1 MIERAPGI
9 YEVALRSNEGKGVG
23 EIRIFLIPGHDGERS
38 LMVDAG
44 FGEEVCFDQMMEA
57 LKELNL
63 ECSSLDIFLTHKHH
77 DHCGLASAF
86 AEMGAR
92 LFMNPEE
99 DRHHYDCLYYHKSHD
114 AMEEQIK
121 VLRTVGVT
129 EEKTPEIWKKFME
142 INERVGKRH
151 ERWAWVIEDYPY
163 RPVYQGQL
171 FRYGDYSFRAI
182 GLKGHTYGQMG
193 LYDDEHRIV
202 FTADQ
207 ILNGIVPI
215 VATTHADE
223 HMLEA
228 YFASLE
234 HLKSH
239 YRGCLILPAHKG
251 PIENVSGVVE
261 HIASAYLD
269 KLDII
274 DGIIRNAGQ
283 MMTVQQTAF
292 LAYGIRK
299 NPTGDDEF
307 MKMKMVI
314 SKTFSCLEYL
324 YAKGF
329 VTRENRDGTLYW
341 GDAKR

>member
-9 YEVALRSNEGKGVG
+9 YEVTLRSNEGKGIG
-23 EIRIFLIPGHDGERS
+23 EIRIFLIPGHEGERS

-44 FGEEVCFDQMMEA
+44 FGEEVCLHQMMAA
-57 LKELNL
+57 LKELDL

-77 DHCGLASAF
+77 DHCGLASVL
-86 AEMGAR
+86 AEKGAR

-114 AMEEQIK
+114 AMEEQIR
-121 VLRTVGVT
+121 VLCTVGVT
-129 EEKTPEIWKKFME
+129 KEKTPQIWKKFME
-142 INERVGKRH
+142 LNERVEGNN
-151 ERWAWVIEDYPY
+151 ERWAWVIKDYPY
-163 RPVYQGQL
+163 LPVRQGQV
-171 FRYGDYSFRAI
+171 FQYGDYTFRAI

-215 VATTHADE
+215 VATTHVDE
-223 HMLEA
+223 HNLEG

-234 HLKSH
+234 QIKSR
-239 YRGCLILPAHKG
+239 YQDFLILPAHKG
-251 PIENVSGVVE
+251 PIEDLSGVVE

-274 DGIIRNAGQ
+274 EGIVKRSEQAMI
-283 MMTVQQTAF
+283 VQQTAF
-292 LAYGIRK
+292 LAYGIREDPK
-299 NPTGDDEF
+299 TDDEF
-307 MKMKMVI
+307 IKVKMVM
-314 SKTFSCLEYL
+314 SKTFSCLEFL
-324 YAKGF
+324 YFKGF

-341 GDAKR
+341 SAAER

>member
-9 YEVALRSNEGKGVG
+9 YEIALRSGEGKGIG
-23 EIRIFLIPGHDGERS
+23 EIRIFVIPGREGKRS

-44 FGEEVCFDQMMEA
+44 FGEKCCLDQMLAA

-77 DHCGLASAF
+77 DHCGLASSL

-114 AMEEQIK
+114 AMAEQIK
-121 VLRTVGVT
+121 VLRTIGVT

-142 INERVGKRH
+142 INERVEERH

-163 RPVYQGQL
+163 LPVRQGQV
-171 FRYGDYSFRAI
+171 FAYGDYTFRAM

-193 LYDDEHRIV
+193 LYDDEHRIA

-207 ILNGIVPI
+207 IINGIVPI
-215 VATTHADE
+215 VATTHENE
-223 HMLEA
+223 HMLEG

-234 HLKSH
+234 YLKAH
-239 YRGCLILPAHKG
+239 FQGWLILPAHKG
-251 PIENVSGVVE
+251 PIEALSGVVE
-261 HIASAYLD
+261 HIGSAYLD

-274 DGIIRNAGQ
+274 EGIVRAAGQ
-283 MMTVQQTAF
+283 AMTVQQTAF
-292 LAYGIRK
+292 LAYGIRSNPK
-299 NPTGDDEF
+299 NDDEF
-307 MKMKMVI
+307 IKAKMVI
-314 SKTFSCLEYL
+314 SKTFSCLEFL

-341 GDAKR
+341 SAAGK

>member
-9 YEVALRSNEGKGVG
+9 FEIALRSNEGKGIG
-23 EIRIFLIPGHDGERS
+23 EIRIFVIPGQEGERS

-44 FGEEVCFDQMMEA
+44 FGEEVCLEQMLDA
-57 LKELNL
+57 LRELKL
-63 ECSSLDIFLTHKHH
+63 DCSMLDIFLTHKHH

-86 AEMGAR
+86 AERGAR

-121 VLRTVGVT
+121 VLCTVGVT

-142 INERVGKRH
+142 INERVEERH
-151 ERWAWVIEDYPY
+151 EGWAWIIKDYPY
-163 RPVYQGQL
+163 HSVYQGQV
-171 FRYGDYSFRAI
+171 FHYGNYTFRAI

-215 VATTHADE
+215 VATTHIDE
-223 HMLEA
+223 HMLEG
-228 YFASLE
+228 YFESLE
-234 HLKSH
+234 YLKSH
-239 YRGCLILPAHKG
+239 YRECLILPAHKG
-251 PIENVSGVVE
+251 PIKDLSGVVE

-274 DGIIRNAGQ
+274 EGIIKQAGKA
-283 MMTVQQTAF
+283 MTVQQTAF
-292 LAYGIRK
+292 LAYGIREYPK
-299 NPTGDDEF
+299 SDDEF
-307 MKMKMVI
+307 IKVKMVM
-314 SKTFSCLEYL
+314 SKTFSCLEFL
-324 YAKGF
+324 YTKGF
-329 VTRENRDGTLYW
+329 VARENREGTLYW
-341 GDAKR
+341 SAVQR

>member
-9 YEVALRSNEGKGVG
+9 FEVPLRSGEGAGVG
-23 EIRIFLIPGHDGERS
+23 EIRIFVIPGHEGERS

-44 FGEEVCFDQMMEA
+44 FGEEVCLNQMTDA
-57 LKELNL
+57 LRKLRID
-63 ECSSLDIFLTHKHH
+63 CSQLDIFLTHKHH
-77 DHCGLASAF
+77 DHCGLASSF
-86 AEMGAR
+86 AERGAR

-114 AMEEQIK
+114 AIEEQIR

-129 EEKTPEIWKKFME
+129 EAKTPEIWQKFME
-142 INERVGKRH
+142 INERVGEH
-151 ERWAWVIEDYPY
+151 NERWAWVIKDYPY
-163 RPVYQGQL
+163 RPVYQGQV
-171 FRYGDYSFRAI
+171 FRYGGYTFRTI

-223 HMLEA
+223 HLLEG

-234 HLKSH
+234 QLKSN
-239 YRGCLILPAHKG
+239 YQDCIILPAHKG
-251 PIENVSGVVE
+251 PINDLSGVVE
-261 HIASAYLD
+261 HIATAYLD

-274 DGIIRNAGQ
+274 AGIIRRSPQA
-283 MMTVQQTAF
+283 MTVQETAF
-292 LAYGIRK
+292 LAYGIRG
-299 NPTGDDEF
+299 NPKSDDEF
-307 MKMKMVI
+307 IKVKMIM

-329 VTRENRDGTLYW
+329 VLRENREGTLYW
-341 GDAKR
+341 SAVR